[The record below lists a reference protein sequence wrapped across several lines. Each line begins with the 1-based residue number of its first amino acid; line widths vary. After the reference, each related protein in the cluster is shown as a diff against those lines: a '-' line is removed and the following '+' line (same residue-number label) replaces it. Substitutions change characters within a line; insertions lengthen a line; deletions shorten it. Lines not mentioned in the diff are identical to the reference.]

1 MYGEALSSTNELYS
15 RDGIDLL
22 ARLIY
27 AEAKNNSERKK
38 RGVAY
43 VVENRR
49 EQNLSKFGGNTLEG
63 VILKDAQF
71 PQITSS
77 YALQPDTTSAAW
89 ETSLDVAENLSSKVN
104 PVGDCLW
111 YVSTAYYTRKVMTEN
126 GVEYLLDSD
135 GAYKEVVEKVVIDN
149 YTFYLLN
156 E

>member
-15 RDGIDLL
+15 RNGIDLL

-27 AEAKNNSERKK
+27 AEARSNSERKK

-71 PQITSS
+71 PQITST
-77 YALQPDTTSAAW
+77 YALCPDTTSVAW
-89 ETSLDVAENLSSKVN
+89 ETSLDIAENLSSKVN
-104 PVGDCLW
+104 PVGECLW
-111 YVSTAYYTRKVMTEN
+111 YTSTAFYNRKTVIEN
-126 GVEYLLDSD
+126 GIEYLLDSD
-135 GAYKEVVEKVVIDN
+135 GAYKEVAEKVVIDN
-149 YTFYLLN
+149 FTFYLLS